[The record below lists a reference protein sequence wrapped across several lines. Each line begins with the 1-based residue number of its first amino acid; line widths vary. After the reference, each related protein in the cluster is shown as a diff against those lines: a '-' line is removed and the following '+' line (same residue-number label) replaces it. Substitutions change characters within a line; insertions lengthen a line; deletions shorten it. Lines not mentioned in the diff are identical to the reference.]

1 MKKIYLFILAIFSG
15 ILASN
20 AQSIKVTRN
29 SDGAVI
35 SDNDLMYVSAPA
47 GGLPAETDFTF
58 KNIGASTKSFKVKR
72 IDVQLNKVNVPTGD
86 TAEPYFCTGLNCYPS
101 TTTITPSAITL
112 TVNGTESLITYLQE
126 ASVEG
131 VSTVKYEI
139 YDIANTSDKLTF
151 TISYNNPLSVKNNN
165 ALFSSVSEVFPN
177 PANNRA
183 QLTVH
188 SSSTSLNN
196 SLTITNALG
205 SIVSSKSVAFNS
217 GKNLVLLDVENL
229 TNGIYFVTL
238 TNGNTKIVKKF
249 TITQ

>member
-1 MKKIYLFILAIFSG
+1 MKKIYLVILAIFSG
-15 ILASN
+15 ILVSN

-29 SDGAVI
+29 SDGAI
-35 SDNDLMYVSAPA
+35 INDNDVMYVSATA

-72 IDVQLNKVNVPTGD
+72 TDMQLNKVNVSTGD

-131 VSTVKYEI
+131 ISTVKYEVF
-139 YDIANTSDKLTF
+139 DVANTSDKLTF
-151 TISYNNPLSVKNNN
+151 TISYNNPLSVKNNS
-165 ALFSSVSEVFPN
+165 AIFSYVSDVFPN

-183 QLTVH
+183 QLIVN
-188 SSSTSLNN
+188 SSSNSLNN
-196 SLTITNALG
+196 SLTITNTLG
-205 SIVSSKSVAFNS
+205 AIVSTKSIALNT
-217 GKNLVLLDVENL
+217 GKNVISLDIENL
-229 TNGIYFVTL
+229 NNGIYFATL
-238 TNGNTKIVKKF
+238 INGSTKIVKKF